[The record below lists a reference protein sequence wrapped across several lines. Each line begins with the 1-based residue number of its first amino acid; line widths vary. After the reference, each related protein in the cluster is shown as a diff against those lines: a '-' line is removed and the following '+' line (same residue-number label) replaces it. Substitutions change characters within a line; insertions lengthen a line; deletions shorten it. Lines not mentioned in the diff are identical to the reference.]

1 MIIQRITEDQFIN
14 EFEDIRPNN
23 FSIVGL
29 CAMYE
34 WLENMSEDDSKPYEL
49 DVIAICCEFSEYDS
63 LDEIKDNYGD
73 GLTLDEVYD
82 NTIVIE
88 LANGGYILQDY

>member
-1 MIIQRITEDQFIN
+1 MIIQHITQDQFIN
-14 EFEDIRPNN
+14 EFEAIRPNS

-29 CAMYE
+29 CALYE
-34 WLENMSEDDSKPYEL
+34 WLENMSEDMDKPYEL
-49 DVIAICCEFSEYDS
+49 DVIAIYCEFTEYDS
-63 LDEIKDNYGD
+63 LDAIQDNYGD

>member
-14 EFEDIRPNN
+14 EFEAIRPNN
-23 FSIVGL
+23 FSREGL
-29 CAMYE
+29 CALYE
-34 WLENMSEDDSKPYEL
+34 WLEDMSEDIDKPYEL
-49 DVIAICCEFSEYDS
+49 DVIALCCEFTEYAS
-63 LDEIKDNYGD
+63 LDAIQDNYED